1 MVNIPLKP
9 FKQALQ
15 YFHQQP
21 VKVKPTLSMAAS
33 SGSEN
38 LEISIYTTL
47 YSFVKVSL
55 GFFSFFTPKIRTSLW
70 QFRASPMQIIADML
84 SQKTDTLMIVSSFRF
99 NGNMFSAEGDAV
111 FIDCFYTF

>member
-1 MVNIPLKP
+1 
-9 FKQALQ
+9 
-15 YFHQQP
+15 
-21 VKVKPTLSMAAS
+21 MAAS

-47 YSFVKVSL
+47 YSFAKVSL
-55 GFFSFFTPKIRTSLW
+55 GFFSFSPQKSQLHFDNLSFNFNHYTP
-70 QFRASPMQIIADML
+70 FVVP
-84 SQKTDTLMIVSSFRF
+84 KTDTLMIVLLFRF

>member
-15 YFHQQP
+15 YFHQQL
-21 VKVKPTLSMAAS
+21 VKVKPSLSAVAS
-33 SGSEN
+33 LGSVY

-47 YSFVKVSL
+47 FSFVKVSL
-55 GFFSFFTPKIRTSLW
+55 GFFLFFILKIRTSLW

-84 SQKTDTLMIVSSFRF
+84 SQKTDTLMIFYH
-99 NGNMFSAEGDAV
+99 SASTAT
-111 FIDCFYTF
+111 CFPLKAMPYL

>member
-15 YFHQQP
+15 YFHQQL
-21 VKVKPTLSMAAS
+21 VKVKPTLSAVAS
-33 SGSEN
+33 LGSEN

-55 GFFSFFTPKIRTSLW
+55 GFFLFFILKIRISLW
-70 QFRASPMQIIADML
+70 QFR
-84 SQKTDTLMIVSSFRF
+84 R
-99 NGNMFSAEGDAV
+99 
-111 FIDCFYTF
+111 